1 MLKIMNDKKFL
12 LITPTFNEKEN
23 IKEFIESILKTDLPV
38 LFIDDNSPDG
48 TAHLIKEYMVHFFE
62 N

>member
-1 MLKIMNDKKFL
+1 MNDKKFL

-48 TAHLIKEYMVHFFE
+48 TDHLIIEYMDT
-62 N
+62 